1 MVADPCECPGLAVG
15 AFEGIEDEG
24 REEAGLAGFDDAP
37 AAIGEDDAFAFE
49 AGEHEGAV
57 LVGAEDLEGRLGAHD
72 ADVADVVEVEKLADS
87 ALCEPFAGV

>member
-24 REEAGLAGFDDAP
+24 REEAGLAGFDGAP
-37 AAIGEDDAFAFE
+37 AAIGEDDAFAFD

-72 ADVADVVEVEKLADS
+72 ADVADVVEVEKLADP